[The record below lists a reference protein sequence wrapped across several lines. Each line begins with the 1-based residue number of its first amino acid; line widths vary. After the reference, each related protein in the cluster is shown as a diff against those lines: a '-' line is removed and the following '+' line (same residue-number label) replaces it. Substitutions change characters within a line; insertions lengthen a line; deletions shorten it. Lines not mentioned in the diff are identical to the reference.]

1 MHLDDGHIPEV
12 ADIRDSNVHV
22 RLQGSKVAAETV
34 TGSGRLEPSRR
45 MSSSRWHRCRAKRA
59 ASAPSMTR

>member
-1 MHLDDGHIPEV
+1 MTGSSGCHDVAGGHVHLDDGHIPEV

-34 TGSGRLEPSRR
+34 TGSGRLEHEP
-45 MSSSRWHRCRAKRA
+45 ADVFEQVA
-59 ASAPSMTR
+59 